1 MVKGNG
7 YREKVIEKPCATID
21 SKLGF

>member
-1 MVKGNG
+1 MGNG